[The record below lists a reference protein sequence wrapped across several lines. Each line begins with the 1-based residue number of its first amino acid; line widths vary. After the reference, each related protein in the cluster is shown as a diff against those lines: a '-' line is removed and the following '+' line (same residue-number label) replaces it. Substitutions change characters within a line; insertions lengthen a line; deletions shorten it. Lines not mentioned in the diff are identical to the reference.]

1 MNAKCVW
8 GFIFEFSVLFFPLTN
23 FGARPKN
30 KKEDKKSD
38 GGCFLSCGIPKKLHC
53 SNVATSGPADFFDY
67 YYYYYAEFVEHF
79 TGGANVNF
87 TLRFCQKSQWRI
99 MFMTIASQKRPSK
112 PHETIIIIVIIIR
125 RPCLAIIIIGGKT
138 IAMRLRIFYQ

>member
-53 SNVATSGPADFFDY
+53 CNVATSGPADFFDY